1 MLSVG
6 LTGGIG
12 TGKSTVAKVFACLG
26 VPVLNTD
33 ALAKQLINT
42 NAQLQQQLIAS
53 FGNDIFA
60 EEKLQNKIL
69 AAKAFATKEQTALL
83 NSIVHPFVFAAID
96 QWNAKQNAPY
106 TMRESALLIETKSY
120 QNIDVII
127 GVVCLMSI
135 RLERIMQRDACTLAE
150 AQQRIN
156 RQMNEEE
163 KCKYYHYSINNYP
176 PHFITKQVLALHQQL
191 LQQAAAL

>member
-12 TGKSTVAKVFACLG
+12 TGKSTVAKVFASLG

-42 NAQLQQQLIAS
+42 NTQLQQQLIES
-53 FGNDIFA
+53 FGNEIFA
-60 EEKLQNKIL
+60 DGKLQNKIL
-69 AAKAFATKEQTALL
+69 ASKAFVSEKQTELL

-96 QWNAKQNAPY
+96 DWNAKQTAPY

-120 QNIDVII
+120 QNLDVII
-127 GVVCLMSI
+127 GVFCLMAI
-135 RLERIMQRDACTLAE
+135 RLERIMLRDACTLPE
-150 AQQRIN
+150 AHQRIN
-156 RQMNEEE
+156 RQMDEEE
-163 KCKYYHYSINNYP
+163 KIKYYHHSINNYP
-176 PHFITKQVLALHQQL
+176 PHFITKQVLTLHQQL
-191 LQQAAAL
+191 LQQAAAQ